1 MAFGSWDVQFYGE
14 PQWKRQVDTIGAIRN
29 SRVAVMSDTKLAEG
43 ETGTDNWGKPVNY
56 WQTLWYSLG
65 SFLLSKN
72 DDLGNAYFMF
82 NGGSGYDRI
91 WWYDEYDNIDLGKA
105 IGPYRVTTIAS
116 VNVYWREF
124 ERGYVYVNPTPND
137 VASVTLPQ
145 ASRQLTRDNLISLPD
160 AIPSVNSIALNS
172 HNAAILQKAEAAPL
186 VSAGTPALVPSPY
199 TGTPIAVPGSFEAE
213 NFDLGG
219 EGVAYH
225 DNTPGNQGGVYRLT
239 EDVDIIVSS
248 DALGGGYVVNNF
260 ETGEWLAYTINVAA
274 SAQYNIEIRAS
285 SEFANSAFHVEI
297 DGQDVTG
304 PIIVPNTGGWSAF
317 QWVGKQGVPI
327 AAGKHVL
334 KIFADQQYFNL
345 NSIRVTA
352 AQAPGTTATLAWDA
366 VTAANLSGYRIY
378 YGTAPG
384 TYLQSAGQGLNVGN
398 VTTYTVTGLSS
409 GTRYYFAVAAYD
421 TLNNESTYSNEVF
434 TVIP

>member
-1 MAFGSWDVQFYGE
+1 MAAS
-14 PQWKRQVDTIGAIRN
+14 A
-29 SRVAVMSDTKLAEG
+29 
-43 ETGTDNWGKPVNY
+43 
-56 WQTLWYSLG
+56 
-65 SFLLSKN
+65 
-72 DDLGNAYFMF
+72 
-82 NGGSGYDRI
+82 
-91 WWYDEYDNIDLGKA
+91 
-105 IGPYRVTTIAS
+105 TT
-116 VNVYWREF
+116 
-124 ERGYVYVNPTPND
+124 
-137 VASVTLPQ
+137 Q
-145 ASRQLTRDNLISLPD
+145 AS
-160 AIPSVNSIALNS
+160 
-172 HNAAILQKAEAAPL
+172 
-186 VSAGTPALVPSPY
+186 GTGGTVPTPY
-199 TGTPIAVPGSFEAE
+199 TGTPIAIPGSFEAE

-225 DNTPGNQGGVYRLT
+225 DNTPGNQGGNYRLT
-239 EDVDIIVSS
+239 EDVDIVVSS

-285 SEFANSAFHVEI
+285 NALANSAFHVEI